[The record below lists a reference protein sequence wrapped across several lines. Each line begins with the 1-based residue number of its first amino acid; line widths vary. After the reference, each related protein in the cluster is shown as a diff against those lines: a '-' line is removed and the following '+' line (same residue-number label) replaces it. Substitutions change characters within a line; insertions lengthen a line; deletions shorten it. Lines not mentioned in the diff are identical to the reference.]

1 MTVEERFWDKVDMG
15 LPLNG
20 STPARCWLWTG
31 AKNRDGY
38 GNFGLTSKKT
48 MLSHRVSWMFQNG
61 PIPVGMNVLH
71 RCDNPDCVNPFHLF
85 LGTQKDNVDDCA
97 SKGRRNQ
104 VRYTKLDPEQRD
116 EIKRLYATGEWTF
129 AALGRKFGV
138 TYQSIRWH
146 VT

>member
-1 MTVEERFWDKVDMG
+1 
-15 LPLNG
+15 
-20 STPARCWLWTG
+20 
-31 AKNRDGY
+31 
-38 GNFGLTSKKT
+38 
-48 MLSHRVSWMFQNG
+48 
-61 PIPVGMNVLH
+61 
-71 RCDNPDCVNPFHLF
+71 VNPFHLF